1 MHNDQRLEP
10 SHTHVKLSTNICLI
24 IILILA
30 FFYRCGDC
38 HLFFNIRFDLYC
50 RAHLR
55 AKYFCTTANHIW
67 KVSCESRAI
76 VLAMQSQLKES
87 MVAKQ
92 SWLLRGASWW
102 WLPQVILSQAWASV
116 RLGLWVVAAGDWEDS
131 ALDKPETW
139 PWLGKYT
146 PNFQHSQVPF
156 LIIMFL
162 WHIWFFFL
170 SVRLWGVLAGRAID

>member
-116 RLGLWVVAAGDWEDS
+116 RLGPWQVTAWGPGWLLPLSLGLSHGWEGTLLIS
-131 ALDKPETW
+131 
-139 PWLGKYT
+139 
-146 PNFQHSQVPF
+146 NVPQC
-156 LIIMFL
+156 
-162 WHIWFFFL
+162 L
-170 SVRLWGVLAGRAID
+170 SW